1 MNTSSLLTASLSS
14 FLLLVGLSGCGGEVS
29 GAPAQA
35 LVPVSGKVTLK
46 NQPLAGASV
55 VFTPRGATLGT
66 GAFGVT
72 DEQGAF
78 TLTHKSDSPGVEPGE
93 YVVIITKMAL
103 KDGSPIPEGQSAAD
117 VEAVQIVPSE
127 FSDPASESAANKV
140 TVSTETTAINFDIP

>member
-1 MNTSSLLTASLSS
+1 MNTSSIFIASLSS
-14 FLLLVGLSGCGGEVS
+14 LLLLVGLSGCGGEVS

-35 LVPVSGKVTLK
+35 LVPVTGKITFK

-55 VFTPRGATLGT
+55 VFTPRGETLGT

-72 DEQGAF
+72 DEQGAY
-78 TLTHKSDSPGVEPGE
+78 TLTHKTNAPGVEPGE
-93 YVVIITKMAL
+93 YVVLVTRMAL

-117 VEAVQIVPSE
+117 VEAVQIVPSA

-140 TVSTETTAINFDIP
+140 TISNETTTINFDIP